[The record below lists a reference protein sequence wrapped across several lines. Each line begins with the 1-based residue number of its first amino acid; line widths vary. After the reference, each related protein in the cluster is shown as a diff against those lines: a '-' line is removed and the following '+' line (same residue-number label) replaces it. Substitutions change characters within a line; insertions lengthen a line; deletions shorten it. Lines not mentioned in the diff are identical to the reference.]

1 MDFRQIDRD
10 LQTEFA
16 SRKMSV
22 EKIATQNLFRANS
35 NPAYK
40 KLDSIERE
48 LVLEISKKSPKSES
62 FKNLKENLKTVR
74 EEKLKILNKLGLKE
88 SDLKPKYACKIC
100 SDTGYFEGRPCEC
113 FRKKKNKKLIE
124 AFGLSANTSCTFE
137 TFDTQICKNEK
148 QAEKLKKIADALQK
162 WADKYPKNEKNN
174 IFISGKTGVGKTYLT
189 SCLANKFIN
198 EDKSVCFVSAFDLN
212 ESFLKYHTSF
222 DKTKSTWIEP
232 FIEADILFIDDLGT
246 EPILKNV
253 TKNYLYLILS
263 ERERF
268 LRPVIVTSNFN
279 PLEILSKYDERINS
293 RLCNK
298 RYSHMWLIEGDD
310 LRLTK

>member
-1 MDFRQIDRD
+1 MDFRQIDKD
-10 LQTEFA
+10 LQIEFA
-16 SRKMSV
+16 TQKMNE
-22 EKIATQNLFRANS
+22 EKVASQNLLRANS
-35 NPAYK
+35 NPVYR
-40 KLDSIERE
+40 KLDSLERE
-48 LVLEISKKSPKSES
+48 LVFEISKKSPRSES
-62 FKNLKENLKTVR
+62 FKNLKENLKTIR
-74 EEKLKILNKLGLKE
+74 EEKSKVLTKLGLKE
-88 SDLKPKYACKIC
+88 SDLKPKYSCKIC
-100 SDTGYFEGRPCEC
+100 SDTGFVGGRPCEC
-113 FRKKKNKKLIE
+113 YRKKKSKMLIE
-124 AFGLSANTSCTFE
+124 AFGLSTNRSCTFE
-137 TFDTQICKNEK
+137 NFDTKICKNEK
-148 QAEKLKKIADALQK
+148 QAEALKKIANNLQK
-162 WADKYPKNEKNN
+162 WAEKYPNNEKNN

-198 EDKSVCFVSAFDLN
+198 DDKSVCFVSAFDLN

-222 DKTKSTWIEP
+222 DKTKSSWIEP

-246 EPILKNV
+246 EPVLKNV

-268 LRPVIVTSNFN
+268 SRPVIVTSNFN
-279 PLEILSKYDERINS
+279 PLEILSRYDERINS

>member
-1 MDFRQIDRD
+1 MDFRQIDKD
-10 LQTEFA
+10 LQIEFA
-16 SRKMSV
+16 TQKMNE
-22 EKIATQNLFRANS
+22 EKVASQNLLRANS
-35 NPAYK
+35 NPVYK
-40 KLDSIERE
+40 KLDSLERE
-48 LVLEISKKSPKSES
+48 LVFEISKKSPRSES

-74 EEKLKILNKLGLKE
+74 EEKSKVLEKLKLKE
-88 SDLKPKYACKIC
+88 SDLKPKYSCKIC
-100 SDTGYFEGRPCEC
+100 SDTGFVGGRPCEC
-113 FRKKKNKKLIE
+113 YRKKKSKMLIE
-124 AFGLSANTSCTFE
+124 AFGLSTNRSCTFE
-137 TFDTQICKNEK
+137 NFDTKICKNEK
-148 QAEKLKKIADALQK
+148 QAEALKKISNNLQK
-162 WADKYPKNEKNN
+162 WAEKYPNNEKNN

-198 EDKSVCFVSAFDLN
+198 DDRSVCFVSAFDLN

-222 DKTKSTWIEP
+222 DKTKSSWIEP

-253 TKNYLYLILS
+253 TKNYMYLVLS

-268 LRPVIVTSNFN
+268 SRPVIVTSNFN
-279 PLEILSKYDERINS
+279 PLEILDRYDERINS

>member
-1 MDFRQIDRD
+1 MDFRQIDKD
-10 LQTEFA
+10 LQIEFA
-16 SRKMSV
+16 TQKMNE
-22 EKIATQNLFRANS
+22 EKVASQNLLRANS
-35 NPAYK
+35 NPVYK
-40 KLDSIERE
+40 KLDSLERE
-48 LVLEISKKSPKSES
+48 LVFEISKKSPRSES

-74 EEKLKILNKLGLKE
+74 EEKSKVLEKLKLKE
-88 SDLKPKYACKIC
+88 SDLKPKYSCKIC
-100 SDTGYFEGRPCEC
+100 SDTGFVGGRPCEC
-113 FRKKKNKKLIE
+113 YRKKKSKMLIE
-124 AFGLSANTSCTFE
+124 AFGLSTNRSCTFE
-137 TFDTQICKNEK
+137 NFDTKICKNEK
-148 QAEKLKKIADALQK
+148 QAEALKKISNNLQK
-162 WADKYPKNEKNN
+162 WAEKYPNNEKNN

-198 EDKSVCFVSAFDLN
+198 DDRSVCFVSAFDLN

-222 DKTKSTWIEP
+222 DKTKSSWIEP

-253 TKNYLYLILS
+253 TKNYLYLVLS

-268 LRPVIVTSNFN
+268 SRPVIVTSNFN
-279 PLEILSKYDERINS
+279 PLEILDRYDERINS

>member
-1 MDFRQIDRD
+1 MDFRQIDKD

-74 EEKLKILNKLGLKE
+74 EEKSKILTKLGLKE
-88 SDLKPKYACKIC
+88 SDLKPKYSCKIC
-100 SDTGYFEGRPCEC
+100 SDTGYFEGKPCEC
-113 FRKKKNKKLIE
+113 FRRKKNKKLIE

-148 QAEKLKKIADALQK
+148 QADKLKKIADALQK

-253 TKNYLYLILS
+253 TKNYLYLVLS

>member
-1 MDFRQIDRD
+1 MF
-10 LQTEFA
+10 
-16 SRKMSV
+16 
-22 EKIATQNLFRANS
+22 
-35 NPAYK
+35 
-40 KLDSIERE
+40 
-48 LVLEISKKSPKSES
+48 EISKKSPRSES

-74 EEKLKILNKLGLKE
+74 EEKSKVLEKLKLKE
-88 SDLKPKYACKIC
+88 SDLKPKYSCKIC
-100 SDTGYFEGRPCEC
+100 SDTGFVGGRPCEC
-113 FRKKKNKKLIE
+113 YRKKKSKMLIE
-124 AFGLSANTSCTFE
+124 AFGLSTNRSCTFE
-137 TFDTQICKNEK
+137 NFDTKICKNEK
-148 QAEKLKKIADALQK
+148 QAEALKKIANNLQK
-162 WADKYPKNEKNN
+162 WAEKYPNNEKNN

-198 EDKSVCFVSAFDLN
+198 DDRSFCFVSAFDLN

-222 DKTKSTWIEP
+222 DKTKSSWIEP

-253 TKNYLYLILS
+253 TKNYLYLVLS

-268 LRPVIVTSNFN
+268 SRPVIVTSNFN
-279 PLEILSKYDERINS
+279 PLEILDRYDERINS

>member
-1 MDFRQIDRD
+1 MDFRQIDKD
-10 LQTEFA
+10 LQIEFA
-16 SRKMSV
+16 TQKMNE
-22 EKIATQNLFRANS
+22 EKVASQNLLRANS
-35 NPAYK
+35 NPVYK
-40 KLDSIERE
+40 KLDSLERE
-48 LVLEISKKSPKSES
+48 LVFEISKKSPRSES

-74 EEKLKILNKLGLKE
+74 EEKSKVLEKLKLKE
-88 SDLKPKYACKIC
+88 SDLKPKYSCKIC
-100 SDTGYFEGRPCEC
+100 SDTGFVGGRPCEC
-113 FRKKKNKKLIE
+113 YRKKKSKMLIE
-124 AFGLSANTSCTFE
+124 SFGLSTNRSCTFE
-137 TFDTQICKNEK
+137 NFDTKICKNEK
-148 QAEKLKKIADALQK
+148 QAEALKKISNNLQK
-162 WADKYPKNEKNN
+162 WAEKYPNNEKNN

-198 EDKSVCFVSAFDLN
+198 DDRSVCFVSAFDLN

-222 DKTKSTWIEP
+222 DKTKSSWIEP

-253 TKNYLYLILS
+253 TKNYLYLVLS

-268 LRPVIVTSNFN
+268 SRPVIVTSNFN
-279 PLEILSKYDERINS
+279 PLEILDRYDERINS

>member
-48 LVLEISKKSPKSES
+48 LVLEISKKSPRSES

-253 TKNYLYLILS
+253 TKNYLYLVLS